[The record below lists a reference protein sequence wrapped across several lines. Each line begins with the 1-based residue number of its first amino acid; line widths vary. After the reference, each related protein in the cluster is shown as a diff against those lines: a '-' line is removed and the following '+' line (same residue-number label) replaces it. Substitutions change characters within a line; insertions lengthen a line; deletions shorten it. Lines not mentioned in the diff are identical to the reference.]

1 MQRILLKEY
10 GDPVYLRMDPY
21 ELSLFEESNKYWK
34 SKLQLPRYPFRTQ
47 QIKISLK
54 LELKVSLVSLKLGH
68 LTLKLNLNL
77 LVIVING
84 KLYCGKYY
92 P

>member
-34 SKLQLPRYPFRTQ
+34 SKLQLPRYPFRTDR
-47 QIKISLK
+47 KS
-54 LELKVSLVSLKLGH
+54 VV
-68 LTLKLNLNL
+68 
-77 LVIVING
+77 
-84 KLYCGKYY
+84 
-92 P
+92 